1 MAETETTTTEAEYK
15 ATRLWNEIKY
25 SANKLLNKYNMSYP
39 QGNGIVLFIT
49 VQLPGNMYDT
59 LAVPGFIEKIGK
71 ESGFCIEQNMLLH
84 DNEIRVHISHYETID
99 VGGDKG

>member
-25 SANKLLNKYNMSYP
+25 SANKLLEKYNMEQCNGKNIVQFVEIHVPYP
-39 QGNGIVLFIT
+39 
-49 VQLPGNMYDT
+49 MYKT
-59 LAVPGFIEKIGK
+59 LAIPGFIEKVGK
-71 ESGFCIEQNMLLH
+71 ETGFCIHSSGLISEVR
-84 DNEIRVHISHYETID
+84 IHISHYETID

>member
-25 SANKLLNKYNMSYP
+25 SANKLLEKYNMEQCKGKDIIQFVEIQVP
-39 QGNGIVLFIT
+39 FQ
-49 VQLPGNMYDT
+49 MYQT
-59 LAVPGFIEKIGK
+59 LAIPGFIQKIGN
-71 ESGFCIEQNMLLH
+71 ETGFCIQSSSLITEV
-84 DNEIRVHISHYETID
+84 RVHISHYETID